1 MYTLNISDPHYWH
14 KKGLQPGLRII
25 GINNTSLI
33 DDYNNEDNDGHLNPD
48 SILNEDKIEDLLA
61 EGDTEKFIFKFR
73 EEVTP
78 EDHSRS
84 LGLGY
89 IEPTLPKASDIE
101 KLESSSSLK
110 IKVSESSNY
119 HNINNCILDSQ
130 IGASS
135 FEPQFEP
142 SQCRLNNPDSYWQ
155 PSKSD
160 QTTLDTWLRIDLG
173 MKTLVTKLY
182 MQGSQNHSSYIKSF
196 WIDYSDDCCQWKSH
210 PLGEIKCKYKN
221 HNIKG
226 DADKHLNELGL
237 LSNDDS
243 NASIFAKI
251 SIWPAISAR
260 FIRIRPYDICNK
272 VALRMELFGFRDN
285 LVSAANLSFARVVTL
300 YDVNERDKQKL
311 MQRVTN
317 LPANTKV
324 IQVDCKAVI
333 SAALDRAGLTSVGFL
348 RADDDNFICV
358 FTTPGAEL
366 SERMLCYLLHTI
378 SSSVYIFSRCI
389 G

>member
-1 MYTLNISDPHYWH
+1 MEEKSQKHEDSVVVDQLESTPT
-14 KKGLQPGLRII
+14 LRIKVPDTTTTTTN
-25 GINNTSLI
+25 NNTNGH
-33 DDYNNEDNDGHLNPD
+33 NN
-48 SILNEDKIEDLLA
+48 
-61 EGDTEKFIFKFR
+61 
-73 EEVTP
+73 
-78 EDHSRS
+78 
-84 LGLGY
+84 
-89 IEPTLPKASDIE
+89 
-101 KLESSSSLK
+101 
-110 IKVSESSNY
+110 IKKER
-119 HNINNCILDSQ
+119 IQDSQ

-135 FEPQFEP
+135 FEQGYEP
-142 SQCRLNNPDSYWQ
+142 SQCRLNNPTSYWQ

-173 MKTLVTKLY
+173 MKSMITKLY
-182 MQGSQNHSSYIKSF
+182 MQGSQDHSSYIKSF

-226 DADKHLNELGL
+226 DADKHLTELGL
-237 LSNDDS
+237 LKNDES
-243 NASIFAKI
+243 KHAVFAKI

-260 FIRIRPYDICNK
+260 FIRIRPYDISNK
-272 VALRMELFGFRDN
+272 VALRMELFGFREN

-300 YDVNERDKQKL
+300 YDVNETDKQKL

-348 RADDDNFICV
+348 HADDDNFICV

-366 SERMLCYLLHTI
+366 SERMFPLYMCLCVDAYKHAHSNILK
-378 SSSVYIFSRCI
+378 VYWMSWLMLGLEEKWASYQRFV
-389 G
+389 